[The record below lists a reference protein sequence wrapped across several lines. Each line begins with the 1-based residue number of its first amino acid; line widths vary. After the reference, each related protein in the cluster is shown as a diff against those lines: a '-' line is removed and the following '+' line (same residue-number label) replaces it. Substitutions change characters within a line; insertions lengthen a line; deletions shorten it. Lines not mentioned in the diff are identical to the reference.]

1 MTARRSEH
9 RSGMSSSRP
18 PDARSSRAPAAPTPS
33 VPVTQPSRSPFAA
46 TAIGL
51 VVLLLVVIALAIF
64 VNPLAAGLLFA
75 IGLVLLIVHVAIR
88 PEGQLRDAASDT
100 VPASARVGRMRVLVV
115 ADAPLAG
122 EEAAARIRETAGEDP
137 QLDVIAPVLVS
148 QVKFATSDRDAEMAE
163 AQQRLDAS
171 LAWARAHGFTA
182 TGSIGSDDPETA
194 MADAL
199 RRSGAEAI
207 LFVTGAEDDRTRLEE
222 RALRRADAELAIP
235 VVHVTV

>member
-1 MTARRSEH
+1 MSASDRSPH
-9 RSGMSSSRP
+9 V
-18 PDARSSRAPAAPTPS
+18 PATR
-33 VPVTQPSRSPFAA
+33 PSRSPFHA
-46 TAIGL
+46 TAVGVAI
-51 VVLLLVVIALAIF
+51 LLIAVIALAIF

-75 IGLVLLIVHVAIR
+75 IGLVLLIVHIAIR
-88 PEGQLRDAASDT
+88 PEGQLRDAATDT
-100 VPASARVGRMRVLVV
+100 IPAGERIGRTRVLVV

-122 EEAAARIRETAGEDP
+122 EEAAQRIRETAGADP

-148 QVKFATSDRDAEMAE
+148 QVKFAMSDRDAEIAD
-163 AQQRLDAS
+163 AQRRLDAS
-171 LAWARAHGFTA
+171 LAWAREHGFTA
-182 TGSIGSDDPETA
+182 TGTIGSDDPETA

-207 LFVTGAEDDRTRLEE
+207 LFVSGSEEDRTRLEE